1 MWHLYKFIDKSGRD
15 VIRKWMA
22 KSIQKPDLAR
32 LERKLEALQDQGP
45 DLSSDLL
52 SDTPSRKI
60 KKIRVNGRV
69 AIRLLLCRGP
79 IGSSE
84 FTLLYGAKEENRKFV
99 PRDAVARAENNRQ
112 EVINDPDNRRQLF
125 DPTEPAS
132 EETP

>member
-69 AIRLLLCRGP
+69 AIRLLSLSWP
-79 IGSSE
+79 H
-84 FTLLYGAKEENRKFV
+84 RKFGV
-99 PRDAVARAENNRQ
+99 HASVWGERREP
-112 EVINDPDNRRQLF
+112 EVCATRRNCPSGEQQ
-125 DPTEPAS
+125 AGGNQ
-132 EETP
+132 